1 MSAPAKLDCQDR
13 FRDRKGK
20 RKEREKGA
28 RELDLINRGKKI
40 DTPPQS
46 SFGELFRGD
55 FLSSEKTQKSAIS
68 PMFNYDQFDVFVS
81 QMISTGKLLLVTI
94 SCHIKY

>member
-20 RKEREKGA
+20 RKEREKVA

-40 DTPPQS
+40 DTPPNLALG
-46 SFGELFRGD
+46 SFFVE
-55 FLSSEKTQKSAIS
+55 IS
-68 PMFNYDQFDVFVS
+68 
-81 QMISTGKLLLVTI
+81 
-94 SCHIKY
+94 

>member
-40 DTPPQS
+40 DTFPPNLAS
-46 SFGELFRGD
+46 GSFFVE
-55 FLSSEKTQKSAIS
+55 IS
-68 PMFNYDQFDVFVS
+68 
-81 QMISTGKLLLVTI
+81 
-94 SCHIKY
+94 